1 MKKNFRKFI
10 CLLSL
15 SFVTLSGCSWD
26 QVKETATNTWNTV
39 SDTASDVWDTV
50 SDTAGDVWDNITDTT
65 TTVVEKIK
73 EYAEPVIDN
82 VTTGAKYVYDNVAH
96 FTQETYANVSAK
108 AQNLAGDVQEYFT
121 GINPNDLKQKE
132 VVYSEPKENVIKD
145 QDGGWGNPHG
155 LNHDELYDAD
165 FEEFIPY
172 YVSTIIRS
180 AGYEVYF
187 GAAFQKGTTYPGLIF
202 TKNDEA
208 IEYQGKD
215 TFICGFLQLKT
226 DGDGNA
232 IVTEEIVEKGLV
244 AVPDP
249 QYKNEK
255 GIKDAY
261 IITDFTSIETQAG
274 VAFNTYFELEQYN
287 RYVLNVY
294 VKENKPETYQNYEYE
309 VYDFDNDRVLKE
321 KVGQTNRDILVEL
334 TKSNPEAVEGGI
346 LTVNAIADINEGLSE
361 DEELTNVVTF
371 DESIIQEAEQSDF
384 KDNVDTF
391 VENYSTNQEKMD
403 VNAYSDV
410 KKENE
415 APTKTREEKITEGAI
430 ATVASSLALVGATAS
445 VVFGLVNGGIVIK
458 AIVITAGVSAIVY
471 NVGNI
476 IEGVE
481 NIYYGAINS
490 EKVGVNPVYNAF
502 KDVIGDE
509 KTATIVYHAWGIAS
523 TLITSLTVPATK
535 ALMIAKASH
544 FGVFKT
550 CVNVIR
556 AVFVTIVK
564 GGAAAIGGALIGNLT
579 AKIVTH
585 VTDNRCLGTIVGF
598 ATTLLVSILI
608 FKGLDNLDKK
618 LNASGLYPKA
628 DAISSYKTDSMK
640 KQEEYTYGHN
650 DGDFKNMSNSEKE
663 AWARYIRDTA
673 CERLGVEDKPT
684 ISFVYDANS
693 NAGGYSNYNNHIT
706 INMAEA
712 ENTSW
717 RGFADSIAHE
727 CRHAWQYEQAY
738 YNPYSDVAVS
748 LDNYIQPLPDHS
760 NYNAYRYQPCEADA
774 FNFGERFA
782 SWFLNL
788 IGIFGY

>member
-1 MKKNFRKFI
+1 MDTIGESNMKKHLRKI
-10 CLLSL
+10 MCLLSL
-15 SFVTLSGCSWD
+15 SFVTLSGCDWET
-26 QVKETATNTWNTV
+26 VKETATNTWNTV
-39 SDTASDVWDTV
+39 SDTATDVW
-50 SDTAGDVWDNITDTT
+50 GNITDTT
-65 TTVVEKIK
+65 TQVVDKIK

-82 VTTGAKYVYDNVAH
+82 ITTGAKYVYDNVAH
-96 FTQETYANVSAK
+96 FTQEAYENISAK
-108 AQNLAGDVQEYFT
+108 AQVLAGDVQEYFT
-121 GINPNDLKQKE
+121 GINPNDLKAKE
-132 VVYSEPKENVIKD
+132 VIYSEPKENIIKD
-145 QDGGWGNPHG
+145 QDGEWGNPHG
-155 LNHDELYDAD
+155 LNHTELYDAD
-165 FEEFIPY
+165 FEAFIPY

-226 DGDGNA
+226 EGDGNQ

-249 QYKNEK
+249 QYKDEK

-261 IITDFTSIETQAG
+261 IITDFTSIENQAG
-274 VAFNTYFELEQYN
+274 VAYQTYFELEQYN
-287 RYVLNVY
+287 RYVLSVN
-294 VKENKPETYQNYEYE
+294 VKENKPETYQDYEYE
-309 VYDFDNDRVLKE
+309 VYDFDNDVILKE
-321 KVGQTNRDILVEL
+321 KVGQTNRDVIVDL
-334 TKSNPEAVEGGI
+334 TKSDPEAVEGGI
-346 LTVNAIADINEGLSE
+346 TTVNAIADLSEGLGE
-361 DEELTNVVTF
+361 DECLTNIVTF
-371 DESIIQEAEQSDF
+371 NEDVVKEAEQEGF
-384 KDNVDTF
+384 KEDVETF
-391 VENYSTNQEKMD
+391 VENYSENQENMD

-410 KKENE
+410 KKESE

-458 AIVITAGVSAIVY
+458 AIVVTAGVSAIVY

-476 IEGVE
+476 IEGVQ

-490 EKVGVNPVYNAF
+490 EKVGSNPVYNAF
-502 KDVIGDE
+502 KGVIGDE
-509 KTATIVYHAWGIAS
+509 NTAKLVYHAWGIAS
-523 TLITSLTVPATK
+523 TLITSLTMPATK

-556 AVFVTIVK
+556 AVFITIVK

-579 AKIVTH
+579 SKIVTH

-618 LNASGLYPKA
+618 LNVSGLYPKS
-628 DAISSYKTDSMK
+628 DAISSFKSDSMK

-650 DGDFKNMSNSEKE
+650 DGDFRNMSLAEKE
-663 AWARYIRDTA
+663 AWGRQIRDYA
-673 CERLGVEDKPT
+673 CQDLGVQDKPT
-684 ISFVYDANS
+684 IEFVYDYTGES
-693 NAGGYSNYNNHIT
+693 GGYTNYNNHIT
-706 INMAEA
+706 VNLADA
-712 ENTSW
+712 ENTTW
-717 RGFADSIAHE
+717 RGFADTIGHE
-727 CRHAWQYEQAY
+727 CRHALQYENAY
-738 YNPYSDVAVS
+738 YDPYSDIAIN
-748 LDNYIQPLPDHS
+748 LRNYIAPLPDHS
-760 NYNAYRYQPCEADA
+760 NIDAYRYQPCEADA
-774 FNFGERFA
+774 FNYGAKFA
-782 SWFLNL
+782 NWFLNF
-788 IGIFGY
+788 IGILGY